1 MVNHFCFFPIII
13 LIRRAG
19 LAACNFFSILLGFQI
34 FRSNFYQIF
43 FCCNLSRMV
52 HPPPAPPVYPPRL
65 WRTRKP
71 LFYVA
76 GLILSIDPPGF
87 CIAPLLVASIIRYLR
102 WYPGEFGT
110 DFGSPPLASLCTG
123 PLYRGILSLVFYYVE
138 LSILK
143 ISLSYSMKVVSACY
157 SLIFRLR

>member
-1 MVNHFCFFPIII
+1 MVYPITYP
-13 LIRRAG
+13 AT
-19 LAACNFFSILLGFQI
+19 FSIFLDFQI
-34 FRSNFYQIF
+34 EFLPNLLLLQSLAHGSPSTGATSLPTQTLANPQTPFLCSWFDTFYRSTWLLY
-43 FCCNLSRMV
+43 C
-52 HPPPAPPVYPPRL
+52 
-65 WRTRKP
+65 
-71 LFYVA
+71 
-76 GLILSIDPPGF
+76 
-87 CIAPLLVASIIRYLR
+87 PLLVASIIRYLH

-157 SLIFRLR
+157 SLILRLRGLALNKQLDL